1 MYIHLTGVNMKQEKL
16 CESEDMT
23 FEDEWD
29 KDGNRIKF
37 LPDNKEYEEE
47 LGVENEMVRRQL
59 RDAEILASYPSGLRL
74 TEERKEEL
82 KNMKLG
88 EWRDVTEKPKV
99 KLAND
104 RQVAGEHYKRM
115 DIQPWDVVDYGPKE
129 QAIGFYR
136 YNALKYIM
144 RAGEKG
150 AAKEDFAK
158 AQHYLEKL
166 LEIL

>member
-1 MYIHLTGVNMKQEKL
+1 
-16 CESEDMT
+16 MT

-29 KDGNRIKF
+29 KDGNRVKF
-37 LPDNKEYEEE
+37 LPGNKEFEE
-47 LGVENEMVRRQL
+47 LGVENERIRQQL
-59 RDAEILASYPSGLRL
+59 RDAEILSSYP
-74 TEERKEEL
+74 
-82 KNMKLG
+82 LG
-88 EWRDVTEKPKV
+88 VKPRV
-99 KLAND
+99 KAANST
-104 RQVAGEHYKRM
+104 QVGGDHYKKM
-115 DIQPWDVVDYGPKE
+115 DIQPWDVIDYGPKQ

-150 AAKEDFAK
+150 EFKEDIAK

>member
-1 MYIHLTGVNMKQEKL
+1 MKQEKL
-16 CESEDMT
+16 CETEDMT

-29 KDGNRIKF
+29 KDGNRVKF
-37 LPDNKEYEEE
+37 MPGNRELEE
-47 LGVENEMVRRQL
+47 LGAANVKQMTADKAQTRQ
-59 RDAEILASYPSGLRL
+59 IGG
-74 TEERKEEL
+74 
-82 KNMKLG
+82 N
-88 EWRDVTEKPKV
+88 
-99 KLAND
+99 
-104 RQVAGEHYKRM
+104 HYKKM
-115 DIQPWDVVDYGPKE
+115 DIQPWDVIDHGPKQ

-150 AAKEDFAK
+150 EFKEDIAK